1 MINCKT
7 GELAATSEI
16 VEVYFDLKT
25 RTSVSIPDELREKI
39 APNLVE
45 P

>member
-1 MINCKT
+1 VKARLP
-7 GELAATSEI
+7 LAATSEI

-25 RTSVSIPDELREKI
+25 RSSVPIPDELRQKI
-39 APNLVE
+39 APHLVD